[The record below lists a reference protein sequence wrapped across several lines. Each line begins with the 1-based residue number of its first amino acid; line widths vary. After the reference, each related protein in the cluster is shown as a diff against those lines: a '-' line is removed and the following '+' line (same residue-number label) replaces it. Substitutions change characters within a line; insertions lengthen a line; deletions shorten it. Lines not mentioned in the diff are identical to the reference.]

1 MKLTLDPMPAL
12 RRAAKGKVNT
22 HFNNLAQTH
31 RDAAYIMKRA
41 TAGAGAPFPD
51 WFTQEAD
58 LRGIVPAA
66 LASLILS
73 KPDVL
78 SERELLRQRA
88 MAAIDNATS
97 PDALTAIVDKLR
109 FT

>member
-31 RDAAYIMKRA
+31 RDAAYIMKRN

-58 LRGIVPAA
+58 LRGITSTA

-78 SERELLRQRA
+78 VDREVNRQCA
-88 MAAIDNATS
+88 MAAIDAATTPS
-97 PDALTAIVDKLR
+97 ALTAIVDKLR